1 MPKASEK
8 IKRKAQELYAGGT
21 KLIDISKKLNIP
33 AGTIRRWK
41 SEQKWDEVP
50 PETNE
55 RSEERTNARKERRE
69 RSVEIAKRDIDS
81 VMENDDLTEK
91 QKMFCLYY
99 VRCLNA
105 TKAYQ
110 KAYGVEYSTAASIG
124 YRLLAKD
131 GVKKEIDKL
140 KRNRLN
146 IEFLRKEDIVQKY
159 MDIAFS
165 DITDYVEFGND
176 KYTDPE
182 TEEEKT
188 YTFVNLKNSKNV
200 DGTIISEVSKGKDGA
215 KIKLNDRMKALEW
228 LSNYFEMNPA
238 DNHKR
243 EYDKRKL
250 EIEVTKME
258 MQVRDTEH
266 EEEAE
271 DNFLEA
277 LSGSAEGVWDDSVE

>member
-8 IKRKAQELYAGGT
+8 IKRKAQELYDGGT

-99 VRCLNA
+99 VRCFNA

-110 KAYGVEYSTAASIG
+110 KAYGVEYSTAESIG

-250 EIEVTKME
+250 EIEVTKLE
-258 MQVRDTEH
+258 MQVRDTER

-277 LSGSAEGVWDDSVE
+277 LSGSAEEVWDDSVE